1 MKLKKLLFTALML
14 FFVAFAGA
22 QVAYPYISP
31 DDEDYTE
38 SCTSIMVGK
47 NASTDGS
54 VMTAHTC
61 DSNYRTWLT
70 FEKRK
75 KYNAGDTEPI
85 YWGMLHNEEPH
96 DMRNVT
102 EKGRIPAPAETFA
115 YLNVAYPC
123 MNEKQLAIGETTI
136 TGRKE
141 LENNQGLFLIEEL
154 ERIALQRCS
163 TARDAIKLIGMLAE
177 KYGYGDSGECITIAD
192 KKEVWQL
199 EMFGSGP
206 GKPSAIWVAQRV
218 PDDHVGI
225 SANIPRISL
234 VDFDNPDFFMYS
246 TDIKERCKKLGFW
259 DGKEPFKFWKIVS
272 GSKPF
277 AIREYYVL
285 NTLAPSLGL
294 KFDAEELPFSV
305 KPEKRVSV
313 RDIMS
318 LYRETYDGT
327 EWDQTK
333 NLAVEVTRRDRV
345 KGEYKE
351 MVKPISNFMNND
363 MRALLNM
370 LKPGVTERIRGIAV
384 IQCSYSHII
393 QLRDWLPDEIGG
405 VAYFSFD
412 NPAQSPRIPIYAG
425 TNDLPQ
431 SFKVCG
437 QHRYREDAAIWS
449 FRETNRIATI
459 NWDRTRKILEPQIH
473 YFENKMFEDNK
484 VIEERAAAL
493 IKEGKNEEAKILLT
507 KYTEDFASLTMKR
520 WREMKADLWSIFARG
535 M

>member
-1 MKLKKLLFTALML
+1 
-14 FFVAFAGA
+14 
-22 QVAYPYISP
+22 
-31 DDEDYTE
+31 
-38 SCTSIMVGK
+38 
-47 NASTDGS
+47 
-54 VMTAHTC
+54 
-61 DSNYRTWLT
+61 
-70 FEKRK
+70 
-75 KYNAGDTEPI
+75 
-85 YWGMLHNEEPH
+85 
-96 DMRNVT
+96 
-102 EKGRIPAPAETFA
+102 
-115 YLNVAYPC
+115 
-123 MNEKQLAIGETTI
+123 
-136 TGRKE
+136 
-141 LENNQGLFLIEEL
+141 
-154 ERIALQRCS
+154 
-163 TARDAIKLIGMLAE
+163 
-177 KYGYGDSGECITIAD
+177 
-192 KKEVWQL
+192 
-199 EMFGSGP
+199 
-206 GKPSAIWVAQRV
+206 
-218 PDDHVGI
+218 
-225 SANIPRISL
+225 
-234 VDFDNPDFFMYS
+234 MYS

-351 MVKPISNFMNND
+351 LVKPISNFMNND

-473 YFENKMFEDNK
+473 NFENKMFEDNK